1 MHLRRSLACLICL
14 ASAAHALDLPVAAD
28 ATVRATQ
35 PASNFGALPQL
46 QVDPTSRSLL
56 GFDLS
61 SLPSSLGA
69 PQLVRASLTLYAN
82 RVVTPGAVIV
92 YASATPWL
100 ESLVTANNQ
109 PTPAGV
115 MASFPVTEAGK
126 FYTIDITSTVS
137 SWLSTPSL
145 AAAGLAL
152 TSDGSASLFFDS
164 KENTATSHAPV
175 LTLIFAGPQG
185 PQGIQG
191 IPGLNGAPGP
201 AGPSTLEGLIRIV
214 ESNFTSPNN
223 TAQAARLACPS
234 SHPIRLS
241 GGCGHRTGG
250 LDNFFITYS
259 GPAAANPAT
268 THECTVTN
276 KSGANRPVDISVTCA
291 K

>member
-1 MHLRRSLACLICL
+1 MHLRRSLACLLCL
-14 ASAAHALDLPVAAD
+14 ASDAHALDLPVAAG
-28 ATVRATQ
+28 ATVRTTQ

-46 QVDPTSRSLL
+46 QVDSTSRSLL

-61 SLPSSLGA
+61 SLPPSPGA

-82 RVVTPGAVIV
+82 RVVTPGTVIFF
-92 YASATPWL
+92 ASAAPWQ
-100 ESLVTANNQ
+100 ESLVTAHNQ
-109 PTPAGV
+109 PAPAGAA
-115 MASFPVTEAGK
+115 ASFPVTGSGR
-126 FYTIDITSTVS
+126 FYTINITSTVS

-145 AAAGLAL
+145 ATAGLAL
-152 TSDGSASLFFDS
+152 TSGGSASLFFDS

-185 PQGIQG
+185 PQGVQG

-214 ESNFTSPNN
+214 ESSFTMPTSA
-223 TAQAARLACPS
+223 AQAARLACPL

-241 GGCGHRTGG
+241 GGCGHRAGG
-250 LDNFFITYS
+250 LDNFFLTYS

-268 THECTVTN
+268 TQECIVTN
-276 KSGANRPVDISVTCA
+276 SSGANRPVDISVTCA